1 MTITVIRLIVISA
14 VCNLTDCSFAIAAT
28 TTTTTT
34 QTRHQATT
42 AKRRVFDFE
51 RLERKE
57 IHHNKPSRQQ
67 RQQPPQMLQQQ
78 TDRRVIP
85 WVSIA
90 ILLNILFFFRSIAA
104 PFFDPLVSM
113 PLPVFVSNI
122 DGISDLTFTF
132 AQSQIVFRE
141 NPVKPLLPRY
151 ISPCLHSSTFG

>member
-1 MTITVIRLIVISA
+1 MTVAVIRLLVISA
-14 VCNLTDCSFAIAAT
+14 VRNSPDCSFAIAAT
-28 TTTTTT
+28 TTTTTKT
-34 QTRHQATT
+34 TTTPTRHQSTT

-113 PLPVFVSNI
+113 PSARFC
-122 DGISDLTFTF
+122 
-132 AQSQIVFRE
+132 
-141 NPVKPLLPRY
+141 VKYRWY
-151 ISPCLHSSTFG
+151 I